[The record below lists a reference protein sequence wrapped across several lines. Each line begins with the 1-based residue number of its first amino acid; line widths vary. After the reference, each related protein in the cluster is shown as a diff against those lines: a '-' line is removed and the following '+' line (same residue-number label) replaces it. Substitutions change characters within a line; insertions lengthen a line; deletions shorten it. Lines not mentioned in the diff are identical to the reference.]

1 MGCATISRRKHWPR
15 SGTLGDEAEAGL
27 REGRADLVNLLLVT
41 GLHPDFQEAAGDR
54 HIRIGAVVMHGDD
67 IGTALRHDLAH
78 LLELARLILERDHQV
93 RVAAAHDE
101 AAGDDAGQD
110 VHVDVAAAD
119 QADDLLAL
127 DRELPEHR
135 GSDRN
140 GTGTLGDQLLVLD
153 EGEDRSGGLILAD
166 GHDIVHVLLDHLEG
180 GLARILHSD
189 TIRKGRNTVEGLPL
203 VIAVSIEHAR
213 RTGRLYTIDLALRTE
228 ALDREGDT
236 GDQSAATDRHDDR
249 IHILEL
255 VEDLETDRAL
265 ACDDRIV
272 VVRMDEGHARLLLE
286 LDGLVMRVVVGA
298 LHEADLCTETL
309 RALDLH
315 DRRTIRHT
323 DDALDAHLR
332 RRERDTLRVIAG
344 AAGHDTVTAL
354 LLAQLTDLIV
364 GAAHLEAAGH
374 LQVLGLEIHLRVRHE
389 PRRRDEVRLPRHI
402 L

>member
-1 MGCATISRRKHWPR
+1 M
-15 SGTLGDEAEAGL
+15 
-27 REGRADLVNLLLVT
+27 
-41 GLHPDFQEAAGDR
+41 
-54 HIRIGAVVMHGDD
+54 MHGDD
-67 IGTALRHDLAH
+67 IGAALRNDLAD
-78 LLELARLILERDHQV
+78 LLELARLVLERDHQV
-93 RVAAAHDE
+93 CVAAAHDE

-119 QADDLLAL
+119 QAHDLLAL
-127 DRELPEHR
+127 NRELSEHR

-140 GTGTLGDQLLVLD
+140 GTGTLGDQLLILD
-153 EGEDRSGGLILAD
+153 EGEDRRGGFVLAD
-166 GHDIVHVLLDHLEG
+166 GHDIIHVLLDHLEG
-180 GLARILHSD
+180 GLARILHGN
-189 TIRKGRNTVEGLPL
+189 TIREGGNAVEGLPL
-203 VIAVSIEHAR
+203 MIAVSIEHTR
-213 RTGRLYTIDLALRTE
+213 RTGRLHTIDLALRAE
-228 ALDREGDT
+228 ALYREGDT
-236 GDQSAATDRHDDR
+236 GDQSAATDRHDHR
-249 IHILEL
+249 VHILEL

-265 ACDDRIV
+265 ARDDRIV

-286 LDGLVMRVVVGA
+286 LDGLIMGIIVGA

-315 DRRTIRHT
+315 DRRTIRHA

-332 RRERDTLRVIAG
+332 RREGHALCVVAG

-354 LLAQLTDLIV
+354 LLAELTDLIV

>member
-1 MGCATISRRKHWPR
+1 M
-15 SGTLGDEAEAGL
+15 
-27 REGRADLVNLLLVT
+27 
-41 GLHPDFQEAAGDR
+41 
-54 HIRIGAVVMHGDD
+54 MHGDD
-67 IGTALRHDLAH
+67 IGTALRNDLAD
-78 LLELARLILERDHQV
+78 LLELARLVLERDHQV

-127 DRELPEHR
+127 DRELSEHR

-140 GTGTLGDQLLVLD
+140 GTGTLGDQLLILD
-153 EGEDRSGGLILAD
+153 KGEDRRSGFVLAD
-166 GHDIVHVLLDHLEG
+166 GHDIIHVLLNHLEG
-180 GLARILHSD
+180 GLARILHGD
-189 TIRKGRNTVEGLPL
+189 TIREGRDAVEGLPL
-203 VIAVSIEHAR
+203 MIAVSIEHTR
-213 RTGRLYTIDLALRTE
+213 RTGRLHTIDLALRAE

-249 IHILEL
+249 VHILEL

-265 ACDDRIV
+265 TRDDRIII
-272 VVRMDEGHARLLLE
+272 VRMDEGHARLLLE
-286 LDGLVMRVVVGA
+286 LDGLIMRIVVGA
-298 LHEADLCTETL
+298 FHEADLRAEPL

-315 DRRTIRHT
+315 DRRTIRHA

-332 RRERDTLRVIAG
+332 RREGHALCVIAG
-344 AAGHDTVTAL
+344 AAGHDPVTAL

-402 L
+402 LQNETCMIDFIQCHHSVPAFL